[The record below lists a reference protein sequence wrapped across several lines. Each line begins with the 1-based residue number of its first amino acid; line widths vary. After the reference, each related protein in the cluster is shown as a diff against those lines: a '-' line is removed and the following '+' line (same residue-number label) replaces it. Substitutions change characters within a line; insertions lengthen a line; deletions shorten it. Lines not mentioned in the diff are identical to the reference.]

1 MAPSNSIKK
10 NKATIPVQ
18 RLVSNFAFK
27 SSFIF
32 ENKIA
37 NNKNK
42 NLEIIIATLNLK
54 ITFVKTNPLVVKNE
68 TKTNAIMLQI
78 ISINIIDTLITIS
91 SIVVLNPK
99 TLSKTIIV
107 HTTRMTGKKLDEKK

>member
-18 RLVSNFAFK
+18 RLVSNFVFK